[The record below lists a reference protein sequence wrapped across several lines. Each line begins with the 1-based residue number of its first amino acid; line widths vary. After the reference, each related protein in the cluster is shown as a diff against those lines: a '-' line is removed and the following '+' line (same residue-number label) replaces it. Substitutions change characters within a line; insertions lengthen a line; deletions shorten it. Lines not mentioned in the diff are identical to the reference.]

1 MNILVVDSDPIQLQS
16 LSRGLKSSG
25 YLVVTA
31 ANLTEAFAL
40 LDEADSQIQLI
51 LTDLK
56 SPQLDAFALAKKARA
71 NNRLFPIIIMTTYI
85 SSELQK
91 QIQHESHITL
101 IEKPF
106 FLEKLLQE
114 VERLNHPGDFSNHI
128 NV

>member
-25 YLVVTA
+25 YVVFAA
-31 ANLTEAFAL
+31 ANLNEAFAL

-56 SPQLDAFALAKKARA
+56 SPNLDAFALAKKARA
-71 NNRLFPIIIMTTYI
+71 KNRLFPIIIMTTYI

-91 QIQHESHITL
+91 QLQDESCITL

-106 FLEKLLQE
+106 FLEQLLGE
-114 VERLNHPGDFSNHI
+114 VERYESS
-128 NV
+128 